1 MGHVLSIYLE
11 GYLGGF
17 QVLAIVNKAA
27 TDIHAQRF
35 CVDACMVLIASY
47 EERNVKY
54 NLHEL
59 KTK

>member
-1 MGHVLSIYLE
+1 MV
-11 GYLGGF
+11 
-17 QVLAIVNKAA
+17 IVNKAA
-27 TDIHAQRF
+27 TDVHVQRF

-47 EERNVKY
+47 EERKVKY

>member
-1 MGHVLSIYLE
+1 M
-11 GYLGGF
+11 
-17 QVLAIVNKAA
+17 AIVNKAA

-35 CVDACMVLIASY
+35 SVDACTVLIASY